1 MNLGLF
7 VAGLCHYTNAQGTHE
22 MLPLIILGSVALIA
36 LGLGF
41 LMTRLS
47 PPPPA
52 NRSELLDRIRRL
64 E

>member
-1 MNLGLF
+1 
-7 VAGLCHYTNAQGTHE
+7 

-41 LMTRLS
+41 FMTRLS